1 MIRLILVL
9 VSPAVDQSLIEV
21 KNKEMAEAWF
31 LKFEVNLF
39 VYRDLV
45 IIILH
50 ELVFDPSELLVN
62 YTMRELVVFWKL
74 QGSIDEILDLTF
86 VDRGYGAPTEVT
98 KGLIQTFRAI
108 I

>member
-1 MIRLILVL
+1 M
-9 VSPAVDQSLIEV
+9 
-21 KNKEMAEAWF
+21 
-31 LKFEVNLF
+31 
-39 VYRDLV
+39 

-86 VDRGYGAPTEVT
+86 VDRRYGTPTEVT
-98 KGLIQTFRAI
+98 KSLIQTFRAI
-108 I
+108 IQVIISSWVG